1 MVINGTGK
9 GWGQSFHLSGLV
21 GPGENF
27 AFYSEV
33 KGSHKRALSRGGM
46 GFDLNINRI
55 LLAGWLLSGKQN
67 M

>member
-1 MVINGTGK
+1 MVLARDGAN
-9 GWGQSFHLSGLV
+9 LSIFRGLV

-33 KGSHKRALSRGGM
+33 KGSHKMALSRGGM

-55 LLAGWLLSGKQN
+55 LLAGWQLSGQQN